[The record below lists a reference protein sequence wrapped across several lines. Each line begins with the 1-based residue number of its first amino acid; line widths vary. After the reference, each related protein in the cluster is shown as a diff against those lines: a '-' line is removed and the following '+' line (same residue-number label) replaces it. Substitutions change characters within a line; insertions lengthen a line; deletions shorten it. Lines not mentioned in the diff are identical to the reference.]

1 MQHSNQRIDP
11 EHIKA
16 LALDLDGTLLRPEG
30 SLGERTV
37 KTLKACVDHGM
48 KAIICTGR
56 SVEAAEHYRRT
67 LGITG
72 PMVYFN
78 GAEVVDMPGRRVLN
92 ATLLDAEVADYC
104 TDMARRIGLYYQ
116 AYVPGTGDA
125 SQSILLTENY
135 TQEADMYYKH
145 TGVKPMI
152 GNLKEALAAPG
163 FKGCIKSMFISDPS
177 THEGIRSRLHAR
189 FGARISIVRSS
200 PVFLEILDAQVSKG
214 RGLTQAME
222 YQGLQQSQVIAFGDE
237 ENDLAMF
244 KAAAFSA
251 APANAKEQVRQA
263 ADLVIGSNAEDGVAA
278 FLEELFGLG

>member
-11 EHIKA
+11 GHIKA

-56 SVEAAEHYRRT
+56 SVEAAERYRQT

-78 GAEVVDMPGRRVLN
+78 GAEVVDMPGRSVLN
-92 ATLLDAEVADYC
+92 AALLDTEVADYC
-104 TDMARRIGLYYQ
+104 TDLARGIGLYYQ
-116 AYVPGTGDA
+116 AYVPGTRGG
-125 SQSILLTENY
+125 SESILLTENY

-145 TGVKPMI
+145 TGVKPVI

-163 FKGCIKSMFISDPS
+163 LKGCIKSMFISDPS

-222 YQGLQQSQVIAFGDE
+222 YQGLKQSQVIAFGDE

-263 ADLVIGSNAEDGVAA
+263 ADLVIGSNAEEGVAA